1 MLRYPLVTLRALA
14 YSNDIHI
21 DSGVNMPDVLSQHPL
36 ETTGI
41 IYTLGMSNRDIEE
54 FIDLLKI
61 YDIQILI
68 DVRRFPTSK
77 FEWFKRKN
85 LPRAL
90 ARQMIGYVFLGKELG
105 GYRKEG
111 YDVHLST
118 KDFQKGLEKIESIAI
133 YDRVAIICSERMPWK
148 CHRWLIARIL
158 KERGWEVLH
167 IIEEDR
173 VWTAEGHDEDI
184 PLYEYT

>member
-1 MLRYPLVTLRALA
+1 MPSPFLTRGSGSPQ
-14 YSNDIHI
+14 SIDIN
-21 DSGVNMPDVLSQHPL
+21 SGVNMPEVLNPRPL
-36 ETTGI
+36 EPTGI
-41 IYTLGMSNRDIEE
+41 IYTLGTSDREMEE

-61 YDIQILI
+61 YDIQVLI

-90 ARQMIGYVFLGKELG
+90 AKRMIGYVFLGNELG

-111 YDVHLST
+111 YDAHLSSE
-118 KDFQKGLEKIESIAI
+118 DFQKGLEKIESIAI

-173 VWTAEGHDEDI
+173 LWTVEEKDKDI
-184 PLYEYT
+184 PLCEYS